1 MLINDVCIDDNYDIH
16 DTEKY
21 NEESILDECKHTLN
35 GFLICIF

>member
-21 NEESILDECKHTLN
+21 NEESILDEY
-35 GFLICIF
+35 